1 MSVGEWQINAV
12 DGADV
17 RLRSGRVGLISVDV
31 SAPVASGLLHVS
43 ADGITLTLNLSLDQ
57 LKTGNFL
64 LQSAARSIVTRNKAH
79 ELVYSGKGP
88 VGEIWSVTGI
98 ARAGSIEV
106 ELDLTIT
113 PIASAT
119 SPMDAAISLSLM
131 ESGSNSR
138 LSPRV
143 CSGRTGRLAKP
154 GRMVP
159 ADDCIGSRIRTP
171 HRKRQDRPDGQG
183 RCPACC

>member
-98 ARAGSIEV
+98 AHAGSIEV
-106 ELDLTIT
+106 EIDLTIT
-113 PIASAT
+113 PIASYT
-119 SPMDAAISLSLM
+119 SPMGEIEIVGSANMGTVHLPIPGMGTIEDFSFDVDAK
-131 ESGSNSR
+131 
-138 LSPRV
+138 
-143 CSGRTGRLAKP
+143 LALRAK
-154 GRMVP
+154 
-159 ADDCIGSRIRTP
+159 A
-171 HRKRQDRPDGQG
+171 
-183 RCPACC
+183 

>member
-79 ELVYSGKGP
+79 DLVYSGKGR

-119 SPMDAAISLSLM
+119 SPMGEIEIVGSANMGTVHLPIPGMGTIEDFSFDGDAK
-131 ESGSNSR
+131 
-138 LSPRV
+138 
-143 CSGRTGRLAKP
+143 LALRAK
-154 GRMVP
+154 
-159 ADDCIGSRIRTP
+159 A
-171 HRKRQDRPDGQG
+171 
-183 RCPACC
+183 

>member
-43 ADGITLTLNLSLDQ
+43 ADEITLTLNLALDQ
-57 LKTGNFL
+57 LKTGTFL
-64 LQSAARSIVTRNKAH
+64 LQSAARGIVTRNKAH
-79 ELVYSGKGP
+79 ELLYSGKGP

-119 SPMDAAISLSLM
+119 SPMGEIEIVGSANMGTVHLPIPGMGTIEDFSFDVDAK
-131 ESGSNSR
+131 
-138 LSPRV
+138 
-143 CSGRTGRLAKP
+143 LALRAK
-154 GRMVP
+154 
-159 ADDCIGSRIRTP
+159 A
-171 HRKRQDRPDGQG
+171 
-183 RCPACC
+183 

>member
-1 MSVGEWQINAV
+1 MTFGSWEIVAV

-17 RLRSGRVGLISVDV
+17 RLRSGRIGLVNVDV
-31 SAPVASGLLHVS
+31 SAPVASGLLN
-43 ADGITLTLNLSLDQ
+43 ITAQEIYFTLNLALDQ

-64 LQSAARSIVTRNKAH
+64 LQSAARSVVTRYQAH

-113 PIASAT
+113 PTASET
-119 SPMDAAISLSLM
+119 SPMGQIEIVGSANMGTVHLPIPGMGTIEDFSFDVDAKLAL
-131 ESGSNSR
+131 
-138 LSPRV
+138 
-143 CSGRTGRLAKP
+143 RTK
-154 GRMVP
+154 
-159 ADDCIGSRIRTP
+159 T
-171 HRKRQDRPDGQG
+171 
-183 RCPACC
+183 

>member
-43 ADGITLTLNLSLDQ
+43 ADEITLTLNLALDQ

-119 SPMDAAISLSLM
+119 SPMGEIEIVGSANMGTVHLPIPGMGTIEDFSFDVDAK
-131 ESGSNSR
+131 
-138 LSPRV
+138 
-143 CSGRTGRLAKP
+143 LALRAK
-154 GRMVP
+154 
-159 ADDCIGSRIRTP
+159 A
-171 HRKRQDRPDGQG
+171 
-183 RCPACC
+183 

>member
-17 RLRSGRVGLISVDV
+17 RLRSGRIGLVSVDV

-43 ADGITLTLNLSLDQ
+43 ADEITLTLNLALDQ

-119 SPMDAAISLSLM
+119 APMGQIEIVGSANMGTVHLPIPGMGTIEDFSFEVDAK
-131 ESGSNSR
+131 
-138 LSPRV
+138 
-143 CSGRTGRLAKP
+143 LALLPK
-154 GRMVP
+154 
-159 ADDCIGSRIRTP
+159 T
-171 HRKRQDRPDGQG
+171 
-183 RCPACC
+183 